1 MSFFQIITNMIQQS
15 ANSSDSIK
23 IWDAD
28 LGIDPTYIKVET
40 KIIIKKGKMY
50 TKFKDIYQL

>member
-1 MSFFQIITNMIQQS
+1 MIQQS